1 MFKPLALYIGTRYT
15 RAKRRN
21 HFISFIS
28 LISMLS
34 IAVGVTAMIT
44 ILSVMNGFE
53 KELRLRMLG
62 MSPHVF
68 VMSLFDETLHDWE
81 TVRDGLQRYPEV
93 TGVAPFI
100 QGQAMITR
108 HQNVYGTLL
117 QGIVPELEPGVSVVQ
132 DKMLAGTLETL
143 TAGSFNILMGEELQQ
158 SLGVSIGD
166 QVTLVVPQASVTPV
180 GLIPRM
186 KRMTISGIFRVGMH
200 EFDSSLVLM
209 HMDDAAKLLRLPEGS
224 AQGLNIKIQDM
235 FAAPQFANALRA
247 ELPPGYRAYDW
258 SYRHANFFRAIKM
271 EKRVMFIIL
280 TLIIMVA
287 AFNIVSTLVMLVTDK
302 QADIAILRTL
312 GATPFTIMTIF
323 IVQGV
328 IIGLLGTF
336 LGVVGGITLALNI
349 ETIVPAIEQFF
360 NMKFLSADVYYISD
374 IPSDLRWSDVYWIG
388 GNALLISLLA
398 TLYPAFRA
406 SRTHPA
412 EALRYE

>member
-1 MFKPLALYIGTRYT
+1 MFKPLAIYIGMRYT

-68 VMSLFDETLHDWE
+68 VMSIFDDTLSDWRLL
-81 TVRDGLQRYPEV
+81 TDQVKQHPEV

-108 HQNVYGTLL
+108 NQNVYGTLL
-117 QGIVPELEPGVSVVQ
+117 QGVIPELEPEVSVVQ
-132 DKMLAGTLETL
+132 EKMLGGSLDEL
-143 TAGSFNILMGEELQQ
+143 TSGSFNILIGEELQR
-158 SLGVSIGD
+158 SLNVQIGD

-180 GLIPRM
+180 GLVPRM
-186 KRMTISGIFRVGMH
+186 KRMTVRGVFRVGMH

-209 HMDDAAKLLRLPEGS
+209 HMDDAAKLLRLPEDTV
-224 AQGLNIKIQDM
+224 QGLNIKIQDM
-235 FAAPQFANALRA
+235 FAAPQFASKLREALPA
-247 ELPPGYRAYDW
+247 GYRAFDW
-258 SYRHANFFRAIKM
+258 SYRHSNFFKAIKM
-271 EKRVMFIIL
+271 EKRVMFVIL

-312 GATPFTIMTIF
+312 GATPSTVMMIF
-323 IVQGV
+323 VVQGV
-328 IIGLLGTF
+328 IIGLLGTG
-336 LGVVGGITLALNI
+336 LGVLGGVGLASNI
-349 ETIVPAIEQFF
+349 ETLVPAIEGLF
-360 NMKFLSADVYYISD
+360 NVKFLSSDVYYISD
-374 IPSDLRWSDVYWIG
+374 VPSDLRWADVYWIG
-388 GNALLISLLA
+388 INSLLISLVA